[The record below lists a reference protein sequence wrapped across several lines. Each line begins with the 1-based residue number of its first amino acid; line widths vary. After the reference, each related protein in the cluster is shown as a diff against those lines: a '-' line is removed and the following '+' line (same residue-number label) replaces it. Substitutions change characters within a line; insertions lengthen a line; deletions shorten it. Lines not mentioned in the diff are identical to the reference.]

1 MRIVEMTKREC
12 RMTRFRNEAW
22 PASSSA
28 IPHSSALTRR
38 DASSHASAVQFRRE
52 AMGMNDDVQKLR
64 ELLANFSTAML
75 ITHTDEHHLR
85 TVPMAI
91 AKVDEDG
98 TIWFV
103 TGRESGKA
111 HDIETNAAIEIV
123 CMKEFT
129 EYLSV
134 HAHATLS
141 RDMEKIDEVWDQRF
155 RAWFPEG
162 RTDPN
167 LMLIRA
173 QPVRA
178 EFWDNSG
185 WKGVQYKFR
194 EWKAA
199 MTGTQ
204 PEVEEGTQHGV
215 LNLKS

>member
-1 MRIVEMTKREC
+1 
-12 RMTRFRNEAW
+12 
-22 PASSSA
+22 
-28 IPHSSALTRR
+28 
-38 DASSHASAVQFRRE
+38 
-52 AMGMNDDVQKLR
+52 MNDDVQKLR
-64 ELLANFSTAML
+64 ELLGNFSSAML
-75 ITHTDEHHLR
+75 ITRSGGPNLR
-85 TVPMAI
+85 AVPMAL

-111 HDIETNAAIEIV
+111 HDIETNSAVEIV

-129 EYLSV
+129 EYLTI
-134 HAHATLS
+134 HAEAALS
-141 RDMEKIDEVWDQRF
+141 HDVDKIDELWDQRF

-167 LMLIRA
+167 LVLIRA

-185 WKGVQYKFR
+185 LKGVQYKFR
-194 EWKAA
+194 EWRAA

-204 PEVEEGTQHGV
+204 PEVDEGRQHGV
-215 LNLKS
+215 LNLQA